1 MVLAGTATERGLCLR
16 VSCAILRI
24 LSVELGAGAAWRDT
38 CRCVAQKRSGAWAPQ
53 AVFAFGGLPH
63 CKRDGGVRL
72 LRIFLVPLQGQKAVW
87 CVRMAD
93 LSMPRR
99 TSGVEDMGGHL
110 PQSLRRQSY
119 ATAVGIRSLSSS
131 IPSK

>member
-1 MVLAGTATERGLCLR
+1 
-16 VSCAILRI
+16 
-24 LSVELGAGAAWRDT
+24 
-38 CRCVAQKRSGAWAPQ
+38 
-53 AVFAFGGLPH
+53 
-63 CKRDGGVRL
+63 
-72 LRIFLVPLQGQKAVW
+72 
-87 CVRMAD
+87 
-93 LSMPRR
+93 MPRR